1 MTGYSIKTE
10 LKVLLVCYYSNHF
23 GHHFM
28 ILNLF
33 LISPTDPI
41 LRALVSDCTY
51 QICLYIYN
59 ILIHKSNLV
68 KGHIICVD
76 KRNNR

>member
-1 MTGYSIKTE
+1 MLLQQPLWASFYDTE
-10 LKVLLVCYYSNHF
+10 S
-23 GHHFM
+23 
-28 ILNLF
+28 F